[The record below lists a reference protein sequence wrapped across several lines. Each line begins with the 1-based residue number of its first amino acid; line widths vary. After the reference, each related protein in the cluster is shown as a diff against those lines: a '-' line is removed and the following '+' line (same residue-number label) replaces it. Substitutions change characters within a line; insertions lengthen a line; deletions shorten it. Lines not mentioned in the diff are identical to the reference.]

1 MDINSNISHNSA
13 RKILFITNVLG
24 GGTGNHLFS
33 LLKTWDKSKWH
44 PEIIC
49 QRPVSDRL
57 SKHVSIVLA
66 SYHRLFDKYP
76 ITQLHELF
84 LIKRY
89 IEDHPP
95 GLVHCYFFWPI
106 IYGRILKRL
115 GKIRF
120 LVENREDQGFNWGRH
135 EYTLLRLTR
144 SIPDRVICVSEAV
157 RKVVLEKER
166 LDPARTIVIHNG
178 VPAMENCLVD
188 RSFVL
193 NELGFRD
200 GNLIVGMVAN
210 LNRTVKG
217 ISYFLDAIPLIIQAV
232 PEARFLIIGQGKD
245 KEALRRKAR
254 ALGIEPNVNF
264 AGYREDVGRY
274 YSIMDISV
282 LTSLSEG
289 LSITL
294 LESMS
299 YRLPVVVTRVGGNP
313 EVVIDGHTGYLVPP
327 KDISAFANR
336 VIELLRNPGLRAS
349 MGFNARKR
357 VNEQFSIEKVGSQ
370 YLKLYEEIYSENL
383 GKE

>member
-1 MDINSNISHNSA
+1 M
-13 RKILFITNVLG
+13 
-24 GGTGNHLFS
+24 FS